1 MGHGMT
7 GGTMQLKLA
16 IGLIGLLGLT
26 TTDIPAAAQ
35 TERLD
40 QPKVSDAI
48 TQGDLPGAARRA
60 RELSDANDI
69 EGQYNLALF
78 YWHGVGIPQN
88 FDEAIRWSTLA
99 GVRGHAKAA
108 IARRVMSKTLEPIV
122 VQKAMEWSRLRLVK
136 MAESGDDAALVSMA
150 RSYSPDFSFA
160 NDVEAYYWAALAFSA
175 GKSEVRRQRDDLV
188 TKIKQADLI
197 KTQQKA
203 NNWFAK
209 FRKDRL

>member
-1 MGHGMT
+1 MK
-7 GGTMQLKLA
+7 LKLT
-16 IGLIGLLGLT
+16 IGLIGLLGLAGT
-26 TTDIPAAAQ
+26 TRPAAAEAAQ
-35 TERLD
+35 PD
-40 QPKVSDAI
+40 QPKVSDSI

-108 IARRVMSKTLEPIV
+108 SARRVMTKTLEPVI
-122 VQKAMEWSRLRLVK
+122 VQKAMEWSRLRLIK
-136 MAESGDDAALVSMA
+136 MAEAGDDAALVSVA
-150 RSYSPDFSFA
+150 RSYSADFGFA
-160 NDVEAYYWAALAFSA
+160 NDLEAYYWASLAFSA
-175 GKSEVRRQRDDLV
+175 GKAEVRRQRDGLV
-188 TKIKQADLI
+188 SKIKQADLL

-203 NNWFAK
+203 NEWFAK

>member
-1 MGHGMT
+1 MK
-7 GGTMQLKLA
+7 LKLT
-16 IGLIGLLGLT
+16 IGLIGLLGLANAT
-26 TTDIPAAAQ
+26 LPAAAEAEQ
-35 TERLD
+35 PD
-40 QPKVSDAI
+40 QPKVSDSI
-48 TQGDLPGAARRA
+48 TKGDLPGAARRA

-108 IARRVMSKTLEPIV
+108 SARRVMTKTLEPVI
-122 VQKAMEWSRLRLVK
+122 VQKAMEWSRLRLIK
-136 MAESGDDAALVSMA
+136 MAEAGDDAALVSVA
-150 RSYSPDFSFA
+150 RSYSADFGFA
-160 NDVEAYYWAALAFSA
+160 NDLEAYYWASLAFSA
-175 GKSEVRRQRDDLV
+175 GKAEVRRQRDGLV
-188 TKIKQADLI
+188 SKIKQADLL

-203 NNWFAK
+203 NEWFAK

>member
-1 MGHGMT
+1 MCRGLT
-7 GGTMQLKLA
+7 GGMMKLKLA
-16 IGLIGLLGLT
+16 IGLLGLLGLAAS
-26 TTDIPAAAQ
+26 DLPAVAQ
-35 TERLD
+35 TEQLD

-88 FDEAIRWSTLA
+88 FDEAIRWATLA

-108 IARRVMSKTLEPIV
+108 SARRIMSKTLEPVV
-122 VQKAMEWSRLRLVK
+122 VQKAMEWSRLRLIK
-136 MAESGDDAALVSMA
+136 MAEGGDDGALVSMA
-150 RSYSPDFSFA
+150 RSYAPDFGFA
-160 NDVEAYYWAALAFSA
+160 NDVEAYYWASLAFSA
-175 GKSEVRRQRDDLV
+175 GKAEVRRQRDGLV
-188 TKIKQADLI
+188 TKIKQADLL

-203 NNWFAK
+203 NDWFAK

>member
-1 MGHGMT
+1 M
-7 GGTMQLKLA
+7 KSKFI
-16 IGLIGLLGLT
+16 IGLIGLVCLGGLAL
-26 TTDIPAAAQ
+26 PASAQ
-35 TERLD
+35 NEQPD

-48 TQGDLPGAARRA
+48 TKGDLPGAARRA

-99 GVRGHAKAA
+99 GVRGHTKAA
-108 IARRVMSKTLEPIV
+108 SARRIMSKSLEPIV
-122 VQKAMEWSRLRLVK
+122 VQKAMEWSRLRLTK
-136 MAESGDDAALVSMA
+136 MGEGGDDAALVSMA
-150 RSYSPDFSFA
+150 RSYSPDFGFA
-160 NDVEAYYWAALAFSA
+160 NDIEAYYWASLAFSA
-175 GKSEVRRQRDDLV
+175 GKAEVRRQRDGLV
-188 TKIKQADLI
+188 SKIKQADLL

-203 NNWFAK
+203 NEWFAK

>member
-1 MGHGMT
+1 MK
-7 GGTMQLKLA
+7 LKLA
-16 IGLIGLLGLT
+16 IGLLGLLGLAVSEL
-26 TTDIPAAAQ
+26 PAVAQ
-35 TERLD
+35 TEQLD

-88 FDEAIRWSTLA
+88 FDEAIRWATLA
-99 GVRGHAKAA
+99 GVRGHSKAA
-108 IARRVMSKTLEPIV
+108 SARRVMSKTLEPVV
-122 VQKAMEWSRLRLVK
+122 VQKAMEWSRLRLIK
-136 MAESGDDAALVSMA
+136 MAEGGDDAALVSMA
-150 RSYSPDFSFA
+150 RSYAPDFGFA
-160 NDVEAYYWAALAFSA
+160 NDVEAYYWASLAFSA
-175 GKSEVRRQRDDLV
+175 GKAEVRRQRDGLV
-188 TKIKQADLI
+188 TKIKQADLL

-203 NNWFAK
+203 NDWFAK